1 MQVFSNTKAGAM
13 SRPFLKTICF
23 EEVELDEQT
32 NIMHQEFASNFTNYL
47 RALLD
52 RGRVRKYK
60 KTLQCYDMF
69 LSVRL
74 HCCCPCWCS
83 L

>member
-60 KTLQCYDMF
+60 KLCNVMT
-69 LSVRL
+69 
-74 HCCCPCWCS
+74 CS
-83 L
+83 